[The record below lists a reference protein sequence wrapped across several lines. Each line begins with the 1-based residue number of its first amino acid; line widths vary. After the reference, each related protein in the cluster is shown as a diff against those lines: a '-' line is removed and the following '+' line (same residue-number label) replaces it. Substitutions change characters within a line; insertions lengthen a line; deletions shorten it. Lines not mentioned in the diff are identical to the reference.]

1 MKVITT
7 LFWGFCSLYAS
18 GFAQH
23 QYWDISYGKDVIGPE
38 SAPLTMAI
46 FNDALHI
53 GGQFRRLNSNTQNI
67 LQTGYVASWK
77 NGIWNGLNGGM
88 NAPLTAL
95 CVGPNNV
102 LYASGSFTRCNDGQ
116 LQGIASW
123 NGSNWTALKGL
134 STGNINVLMSYENA
148 LYAAGIFDTIGN
160 RAAASIARLVQGEW
174 IPLGIGLKN
183 IDASK
188 KSALPHVNALAAFNG
203 KLFVGGDF
211 DSAGNIKARNIAYWD
226 GKEWHGMG
234 EGIQGEVDAITV
246 LSNGNVIV
254 ASTIKMGT
262 AIFPSPLMSWNG
274 SSWTILGLPPGCIAI
289 NTLANDGMRV
299 FVGGDFIMDSTKND
313 YGLAMLDERGFTSLG
328 GGVRGIITTLLYKHG
343 ILYCA
348 GNFMRV
354 SDTISCRNIADYVLQ
369 KQDTKK
375 DDNELSISIYPNPN
389 QQDYVSISFMLEQAG
404 EVEIC
409 LTMTDGRILE
419 CFGQGHYEKGL
430 HQITKSLHN
439 GIPSGHYQCMLQH
452 NGNIRTVPMNIIH

>member
-1 MKVITT
+1 MTEEVTMKGIII
-7 LFWGFCSLYAS
+7 LFWGLFSLYTN
-18 GFAQH
+18 GFAQD

-88 NAPLTAL
+88 NAPLNAL
-95 CVGPNNV
+95 CVGPDKL

-123 NGSNWTALKGL
+123 NGSNWLALKGI
-134 STGNINVLMSYENA
+134 SAGNINVLMSHENV

-160 RAAASIARLVQGEW
+160 RPAASIARLVQGEW
-174 IPLGIGLKN
+174 IPLGNGLKR
-183 IDASK
+183 IDANNTI
-188 KSALPHVNALAAFNG
+188 ALPHVNALSSFNG

-211 DSAGNIKARNIAYWD
+211 DSAGNTKARNIAYWD

-274 SSWTILGLPPGCIAI
+274 SS
-289 NTLANDGMRV
+289 
-299 FVGGDFIMDSTKND
+299 
-313 YGLAMLDERGFTSLG
+313 
-328 GGVRGIITTLLYKHG
+328 
-343 ILYCA
+343 
-348 GNFMRV
+348 
-354 SDTISCRNIADYVLQ
+354 
-369 KQDTKK
+369 
-375 DDNELSISIYPNPN
+375 
-389 QQDYVSISFMLEQAG
+389 
-404 EVEIC
+404 
-409 LTMTDGRILE
+409 
-419 CFGQGHYEKGL
+419 
-430 HQITKSLHN
+430 
-439 GIPSGHYQCMLQH
+439 
-452 NGNIRTVPMNIIH
+452 